1 MCGVGC
7 KLCVGMYPSFI
18 NSGQSG
24 YTTTSSEHHPQE
36 ETPPPPPP
44 PPGDPPVYG
53 LAVQPPALYSS
64 VDMSKKP
71 KNMQVRLSITDTRGL

>member
-1 MCGVGC
+1 MGC

-24 YTTTSSEHHPQE
+24 STTTLPEHLPQE

-44 PPGDPPVYG
+44 PGDLPDYG
-53 LAVQPPALYSS
+53 LSVQPPALYSS

-71 KNMQVRLSITDTRGL
+71 KNMQVR